1 MAFFSN
7 DKKHPVPVQHKR
19 KEHSS
24 DSALTILTS
33 GCHFSGKLYC
43 KGSSRIGGK
52 IDGEII
58 SEGLLI
64 IEEGAII
71 NADVKV
77 EETILHGTFRG
88 RLESSIKVQLT
99 KTANFEGE
107 LITPV
112 LSIMEGAECNGQIT
126 MTSGLQDKKVE
137 EFKPRVHVNEDHSKK
152 KTAGYKEVNLGHK
165 DIGSSGPSPDPSVI
179 R

>member
-1 MAFFSN
+1 MTFFSS
-7 DKKHPVPVQHKR
+7 DKKSAPVHHKR

-99 KTANFEGE
+99 KSANFEGD

-112 LSIMEGAECNGQIT
+112 LSIMEGAECNGRIT
-126 MTSGLQDKKVE
+126 MTAGQQDNKVE
-137 EFKPRVHVNEDHSKK
+137 EFKPRVHVNEEPKK
-152 KTAGYKEVNLGHK
+152 KAAGSYKDINLGHK
-165 DIGSSGPSPDPSVI
+165 DVSTGPSPDPSVI